1 MRFTKDH
8 EWIELQG
15 DVAAIGVTAY
25 AAERLGDV
33 VFVKLPEV
41 GQALKAGEAMAALQ
55 SVNMSMGLNAPV
67 DGQVAEI
74 NTALPDTPELIAQD
88 PEKDAWI
95 VRVKLANPSQVDAL
109 MDRPAYEAF
118 LDTL

>member
-8 EWIELQG
+8 QWIALQG
-15 DVAAIGVTAY
+15 DAATLGVTAY
-25 AAERLGDV
+25 AAGQLGDV
-33 VFVKLPEV
+33 VYVKLPDAS
-41 GQALKAGEAMAALQ
+41 QAMKAGEAMAALQ

-67 DGQVAEI
+67 DGQVTNVNA
-74 NTALPDTPELIAQD
+74 ALPDTPELIQQD
-88 PEKDAWI
+88 PEKDGWL
-95 VRVKLANPSQVDAL
+95 VKVTVADPKQVEAL